1 MDHLIAHQLNARFW
15 IGRGEFA
22 INEYRIRRAYVPERC
37 FICTSL
43 FKHVQAKCIPFSCRK
58 TNEIDF
64 KREDLLQN
72 HFYSKDFTRETNR
85 ELPVRSET
93 MIDTGET
100 PVFGRWRLTLHCQSA
115 CSSFVCA
122 KPAIFTGPLTLND
135 CSVKLWC
142 MTLDELRSTNIK
154 QHHVLS
160 STVYRVR
167 WLSKNPQ
174 PATMRGGETCGQA
187 LPGNVPSWPRIASE
201 CKCSCHQGAVGASEA
216 RQNPFVLSPTGL

>member
-22 INEYRIRRAYVPERC
+22 INEYTIRCAYVPERC

-43 FKHVQAKCIPFSCRK
+43 FKHVQAKCTPFSCRK
-58 TNEIDF
+58 TKEIDF

-135 CSVKLWC
+135 CSVKIC
-142 MTLDELRSTNIK
+142 QTLVHDLGWASINQHQPTSCSLMFSPPQSTESDGFRRTHNL
-154 QHHVLS
+154 QQ
-160 STVYRVR
+160 
-167 WLSKNPQ
+167 W
-174 PATMRGGETCGQA
+174 
-187 LPGNVPSWPRIASE
+187 
-201 CKCSCHQGAVGASEA
+201 GAVKLAVKLC
-216 RQNPFVLSPTGL
+216 RVTFHHGLA